1 MDQYFSERESREHEY
16 AALREKKV
24 TADRQ
29 LRQYFWIQLLLGA
42 LLFGMSL
49 FASADMSRKQEL
61 HSAGKFY
68 WAMNAAGIQIILG
81 TVTVLFAV
89 FAGYG
94 KRWATFILMIWNGV
108 AVSSMI
114 LFAALAVWAVSGK
127 QIALS
132 MGNLAIAVF
141 GIALTLWVQR
151 AFSTDEMLKEFPGYP
166 HFTVIAEKAE
176 YHPSLVVAGRQ
187 ASGQGEM
194 ASVEG
199 FTDAPKE
206 TAKETLT
213 PSAGTVLDEMNAP
226 ERQTAPGRNRS
237 GSRQSGR
244 SAAGALAGRRAVGYD
259 RRGQPPDGRRS
270 FRAAGPGRGHPALAG
285 NAGCP
290 QSGGGVRTDCYGTK
304 RPE

>member
-94 KRWATFILMIWNGV
+94 KRWATFILMI
-108 AVSSMI
+108 

-141 GIALTLWVQR
+141 GIALNLWVQR

-213 PSAGTVLDEMNAP
+213 PSAGTELDEMNAP
-226 ERQTAPGRNRS
+226 ERQTAPGQTLSAPADAVLEQVGTAAEAGRAAEALPELS
-237 GSRQSGR
+237 PDAVLSDMTAEGSRRMGGDPSALPDPDEVIRRLQEMRDAR
-244 SAAGALAGRRAVGYD
+244 SQAA
-259 RRGQPPDGRRS
+259 
-270 FRAAGPGRGHPALAG
+270 
-285 NAGCP
+285 
-290 QSGGGVRTDCYGTK
+290 
-304 RPE
+304 E

>member
-94 KRWATFILMIWNGV
+94 KRWATFILMILV
-108 AVSSMI
+108 
-114 LFAALAVWAVSGK
+114 AALAVWAVSGK

-141 GIALTLWVQR
+141 GIALNLWVQR

-226 ERQTAPGRNRS
+226 ERQTAPGQTLSAPADAVLEQVGAAAEAGRAAEALPELS
-237 GSRQSGR
+237 PDAVLSDMTAEGSRRMGGDPSALPDPDEVIRRLQEMRDAR
-244 SAAGALAGRRAVGYD
+244 SQAA
-259 RRGQPPDGRRS
+259 
-270 FRAAGPGRGHPALAG
+270 
-285 NAGCP
+285 
-290 QSGGGVRTDCYGTK
+290 
-304 RPE
+304 E

>member
-16 AALREKKV
+16 ATLREKKV

-94 KRWATFILMIWNGV
+94 KRWATFILMI
-108 AVSSMI
+108 

-141 GIALTLWVQR
+141 GIALNLWVQR

-226 ERQTAPGRNRS
+226 ERQTAPGQTLSAPADAVLEQVGTAAEAGRAAEVLPELS
-237 GSRQSGR
+237 PDAVLSDMTAEGSRRMGGDPSALPDPDEVIRRLQEMRDAR
-244 SAAGALAGRRAVGYD
+244 SQAA
-259 RRGQPPDGRRS
+259 
-270 FRAAGPGRGHPALAG
+270 
-285 NAGCP
+285 
-290 QSGGGVRTDCYGTK
+290 
-304 RPE
+304 E

>member
-94 KRWATFILMIWNGV
+94 KRWATFILMI
-108 AVSSMI
+108 

-141 GIALTLWVQR
+141 GIALNLWVQR

-226 ERQTAPGRNRS
+226 ERQTAPGQTLSAPADAVLEQVGTAAEAGRAAEALPELS
-237 GSRQSGR
+237 PDAVLSDMTAEGSRRMGGDPSALPDPDEVIRRLQEMRDAR
-244 SAAGALAGRRAVGYD
+244 SQAA
-259 RRGQPPDGRRS
+259 
-270 FRAAGPGRGHPALAG
+270 
-285 NAGCP
+285 
-290 QSGGGVRTDCYGTK
+290 
-304 RPE
+304 E

>member
-1 MDQYFSERESREHEY
+1 MDQYFAQRENREHEY

-42 LLFGMSL
+42 LLFGLSL

-81 TVTVLFAV
+81 VVTAMFAV
-89 FAGYG
+89 LAGYG
-94 KRWATFILMIWNGV
+94 KRWATFILI
-108 AVSSMI
+108 I

-141 GIALTLWVQR
+141 GIALNLWVQR

-166 HFTVIAEKAE
+166 HFTVIAEKSE

-206 TAKETLT
+206 TAKEPLT
-213 PSAGTVLDEMNAP
+213 PSAGTVLDEISAP
-226 ERQTAPGRNRS
+226 ERQTASGQTLSAPADAVLEQVGAAAEAGRAAEALPELS
-237 GSRQSGR
+237 PDAVLSDMTAEGSRRMGGDPAALPDPDEVIRRLQEMRDAR
-244 SAAGALAGRRAVGYD
+244 SQAA
-259 RRGQPPDGRRS
+259 
-270 FRAAGPGRGHPALAG
+270 
-285 NAGCP
+285 
-290 QSGGGVRTDCYGTK
+290 
-304 RPE
+304 E

>member
-94 KRWATFILMIWNGV
+94 KRWATFILMI
-108 AVSSMI
+108 

-141 GIALTLWVQR
+141 GIALNLWVQR

-226 ERQTAPGRNRS
+226 ERQTAPGQTLSAPADAVLEQVGAAAEAGRAAEALPELS
-237 GSRQSGR
+237 PDAVLSDMTAEGSRRMGGDPSALPDPDEVIRRLQEMRDAR
-244 SAAGALAGRRAVGYD
+244 SQAA
-259 RRGQPPDGRRS
+259 
-270 FRAAGPGRGHPALAG
+270 
-285 NAGCP
+285 
-290 QSGGGVRTDCYGTK
+290 
-304 RPE
+304 E